1 MLSQD
6 CVRVDIGD
14 GSVITKRL
22 EEIRLMESR
31 KSARLVNSD
40 TDFSL
45 LADFNIVEQRRLAQ
59 ARDTEQTEAGGSSGG
74 ASRSLPLLLL
84 RFGHM
89 CIISMVS
96 SVYVVNVNF

>member
-1 MLSQD
+1 MQD

-14 GSVITKRL
+14 EAVISKRL

-45 LADFNIVEQRRLAQ
+45 LADFNIVEQVRRYFCPSPKLCTDHSIDI
-59 ARDTEQTEAGGSSGG
+59 R
-74 ASRSLPLLLL
+74 RP
-84 RFGHM
+84 
-89 CIISMVS
+89 
-96 SVYVVNVNF
+96 